1 MIFNFIPGSSRLN
14 PHPELQ
20 HFVGRNRIPILISL
34 NSTLRTGLTRLYVS
48 DTAWLSNLG
57 GF

>member
-20 HFVGRNRIPILISL
+20 HFVGWNRIPILIS
-34 NSTLRTGLTRLYVS
+34 
-48 DTAWLSNLG
+48 
-57 GF
+57 F